1 VREIASFILASRWR
15 AVLAAAGFGLGGVY
29 FLPLILLSAAAVG
42 LVTLRRGGWEGLLTL
57 GAASVLTGAMFWFLP
72 PRPGFA
78 FPLVFALWPPVWIG
92 AMVLR
97 YTSSQGAS
105 LTVMGVLTVIYVVA
119 MHAITGGAVVDF
131 WRSWL
136 ERAIA
141 NVPGATVEGFDYEGT
156 LRLLNGLVAMIY
168 GMSAF
173 AALLLARWWQALLY
187 YPGGFKSEFL
197 ALRTPRFLLPAL
209 IAGMWL
215 AGYFSQLVLAD
226 LVLVALAI
234 YLFQGLAVVH
244 AVISLRD
251 LSGFWLALVYGLLV
265 LIPQYGIVGL
275 AWLGAIDSLFDLRSR
290 MQADED

>member
-57 GAASVLTGAMFWFLP
+57 GAASVLTGAIFWFLP

-105 LTVMGVLTVIYVVA
+105 LTLMGVLTVIYVVA
-119 MHAITGGAVVDF
+119 MHAITGGVVDF

-215 AGYFSQLVLAD
+215 ASYFSQLVLAD

-251 LSGFWLALVYGLLV
+251 LGGFWLALVYGLLV

>member
-1 VREIASFILASRWR
+1 M
-15 AVLAAAGFGLGGVY
+15 
-29 FLPLILLSAAAVG
+29 PLILLSAAAVG

-57 GAASVLTGAMFWFLP
+57 GAASVLTGAIFWFLP

>member
-1 VREIASFILASRWR
+1 MREIASFILASRWR

-57 GAASVLTGAMFWFLP
+57 GAASVLTGAIFWFLP

>member
-57 GAASVLTGAMFWFLP
+57 GAASVLTGAIFWFLP

>member
-57 GAASVLTGAMFWFLP
+57 GAASVLTGAIFWFLP

-105 LTVMGVLTVIYVVA
+105 LTVMGVLAVIYVVA

>member
-57 GAASVLTGAMFWFLP
+57 GAASVLTGAIFWFLP

-156 LRLLNGLVAMIY
+156 LRLLNGLVAMVY